1 MAQSLF
7 QRKPAEP
14 QNKRVSPI
22 ELIEHEIDHV
32 RRRASARHGTQP
44 QRRASVWLLVLLISG
59 ALLLYILDPIEHA
72 WYKGDAVRAYLYL
85 HNYGTGHD
93 ADQLAACG
101 ILRPEEIGELN
112 LLHGSYQ
119 DYYTSPQS
127 AAAQAQTI
135 IGYMAQAKALRVG
148 PYDSLNWL
156 ERVRYTLFVHDGLTP
171 PAKWDFLDP
180 GLSQ

>member
-1 MAQSLF
+1 MVPGSLLPPFEKHPPLETAAATNCMGNRRTIALTLNLRQSVIM
-7 QRKPAEP
+7 
-14 QNKRVSPI
+14 NT
-22 ELIEHEIDHV
+22 
-32 RRRASARHGTQP
+32 G
-44 QRRASVWLLVLLISG
+44 SG